1 MRLLLDHYDGRYS
14 TRPIGDEEAFALE
27 AQGLDVAHV
36 ADDVWAAYCRDCE
49 RDGIWQALWRA
60 ISNEQW
66 MRRRERELRPLEE
79 ADREIDRLKSD
90 LARAERMASFFQ
102 DEWLRA
108 TGRQPTGRQPASE
121 HDQVDNTEYAC
132 VFVQPGCDVA
142 ALPFEDWRD
151 LAAKILRERGDQITV
166 KDLHHC
172 CCGHAHVQLTPDQ
185 IARIRAAGFSVVG
198 ESSEE
203 DA

>member
-1 MRLLLDHYDGRYS
+1 MRLLLDHHDGRYS
-14 TRPIGDEEAFALE
+14 TRPISDEEAVALE
-27 AQGLDVAHV
+27 AQGFDVAHV

-90 LARAERMASFFQ
+90 LARAKRMSSFFQ

-108 TGRQPTGRQPASE
+108 TGRQPASE
-121 HDQVDNTEYAC
+121 HDQVDNTEYVC

-151 LAAKILRERGDQITV
+151 LAAKILREWRSDLR
-166 KDLHHC
+166 KDLRHC